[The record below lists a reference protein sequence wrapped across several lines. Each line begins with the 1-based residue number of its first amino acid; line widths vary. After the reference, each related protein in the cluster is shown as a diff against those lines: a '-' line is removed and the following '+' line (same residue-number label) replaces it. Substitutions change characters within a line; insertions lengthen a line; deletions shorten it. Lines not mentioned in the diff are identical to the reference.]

1 MIDMNTVTL
10 SSKFQVV
17 MPREIRER
25 MKLKPG
31 QKLSVLAYDGQIRLL
46 PQRPVTEYRGMFKGM
61 DTTIPDEPDRTFD

>member
-1 MIDMNTVTL
+1 MSTVTL

-17 MPREIRER
+17 MPREVRER

-31 QKLSVLAYDGQIRLL
+31 QKLSVLAYDGQIRLM
-46 PQRPVTEYRGMFKGM
+46 PQLPVTAYRGMFKGI

>member
-1 MIDMNTVTL
+1 
-10 SSKFQVV
+10 

-46 PQRPVTEYRGMFKGM
+46 PQRPVTAYRGMFKGM